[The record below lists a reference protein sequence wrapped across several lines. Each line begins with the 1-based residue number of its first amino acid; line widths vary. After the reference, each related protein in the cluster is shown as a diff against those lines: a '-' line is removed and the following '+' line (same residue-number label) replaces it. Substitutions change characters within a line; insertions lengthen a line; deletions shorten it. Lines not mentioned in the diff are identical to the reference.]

1 MRAACPHLAV
11 FSTGCEEPT
20 TTPNPTNQEGFRL
33 MKIAYLDCPSGVS
46 GDMMLGALV
55 DAGADLAAI
64 QSGIDSLGLPC
75 CRLEAQE
82 VKKKGFRALKVN
94 VIYEPEHKHR
104 HLHHITDMIDA
115 SRLSPPQKDLAKR
128 IFTRL
133 GEAEAKVHG
142 TTIQKVHFHE
152 VGAVDSIADVVG
164 SAIGLDLLGVE
175 RLVCSPVPTGSGFI
189 EIAHGRVSIPAPATA
204 ELLQGVPLA
213 LSDVQAELTTPTGA
227 AIVSTVAEGFGP
239 LPALRIERIGYGA
252 GTRDLETQANLL
264 RLIVGH
270 TDDEIESDQVWI
282 LETNL
287 DDVSGEIIGHTTA
300 CLMDAGAL
308 DVYTT
313 AIQMKKNRPAVMLS
327 VICRADDVL
336 ALEEILFRETTTLG
350 VRRWPA
356 RRHKL
361 KREACQVE
369 TPWGPVAGK
378 LAIGAGGAARFSP
391 EYDECRRVAEECRV
405 PLAEV
410 YEAAR
415 HASRQQRAAT

>member
-1 MRAACPHLAV
+1 
-11 FSTGCEEPT
+11 
-20 TTPNPTNQEGFRL
+20 
-33 MKIAYLDCPSGVS
+33 
-46 GDMMLGALV
+46 MMLGALV

-64 QSGIDSLGLPC
+64 QSGIDSLGLPS

-94 VIYEPEHKHR
+94 VIHEPEHKHR
-104 HLHHITDMIDA
+104 HLHHITAMIDA
-115 SRLSPPQKDLAKR
+115 SCLSPPQKDLATR

-133 GEAEAKVHG
+133 AEAEAKVHG

-175 RLVCSPVPTGSGFI
+175 RLICSPVPTGSGFV

-213 LSDVQAELTTPTGA
+213 PSAVQAELTTPTGA
-227 AIVSTVAEGFGP
+227 AIVATAAASFGP
-239 LPALRIERIGYGA
+239 LPAMRIERIGYGA

-270 TDDEIESDQVWI
+270 TDEAFESDQVWM

-287 DDVSGEIIGHTTA
+287 DDVSGEVIGHTTA
-300 CLMDAGAL
+300 LLMDAGAL

-313 AIQMKKNRPAVMLS
+313 AIQMKKNRPAIMLS
-327 VICRADDVL
+327 VICQADDVL
-336 ALEEILFRETTTLG
+336 RLEEIFFRETATLG

-356 RRHKL
+356 SRHKL
-361 KREACQVE
+361 RREACQVE
-369 TPWGPVAGK
+369 TLWGPIAGK
-378 LAIGAGGAARFSP
+378 LAIGAGGATRFSP
-391 EYDECRRVAEECRV
+391 EYEDCRRVAVEHQV

-410 YEAAR
+410 YQAAR
-415 HASRQQRAAT
+415 HAYRQQQGA

>member
-1 MRAACPHLAV
+1 
-11 FSTGCEEPT
+11 
-20 TTPNPTNQEGFRL
+20 
-33 MKIAYLDCPSGVS
+33 
-46 GDMMLGALV
+46 
-55 DAGADLAAI
+55 
-64 QSGIDSLGLPC
+64 
-75 CRLEAQE
+75 
-82 VKKKGFRALKVN
+82 
-94 VIYEPEHKHR
+94 
-104 HLHHITDMIDA
+104 MIDA
-115 SRLSPPQKDLAKR
+115 SRLSLPQKDLAKR

-175 RLVCSPVPTGSGFI
+175 RVVCSPVPTGSGFI

-204 ELLQGVPLA
+204 ELLQGVPIA
-213 LSDVQAELTTPTGA
+213 PSDVQAELTTPTGV

-239 LPALRIERIGYGA
+239 LPAMRIERIGYGA
-252 GTRDLETQANLL
+252 GTRDLEMQANLL

-270 TDDEIESDQVWI
+270 TDDAIEADQVWI

-287 DDVSGEIIGHTTA
+287 DDVSGEVIGHTTA
-300 CLMDAGAL
+300 RLMDAGAL

-327 VICRADDVL
+327 VIGQADDVQR
-336 ALEEILFRETTTLG
+336 LEEILFRETTTLG
-350 VRRWPA
+350 IRRWPA
-356 RRHKL
+356 GRHKL
-361 KREACQVE
+361 QREACQVE

-378 LAIGAGGAARFSP
+378 LATGAGGAARFSP
-391 EYDECRRVAEECRV
+391 EYEDCRRVAAERQV

-415 HASRQQRAAT
+415 YAYRQQHATK